1 MGGFA
6 ILYVS
11 SRYKLSSS
19 EVIKDIVHPT
29 KISIPMENQNNTPS
43 PEELQVEQESL
54 AEVQDADLRSSVLDS
69 LGLEADDNNEDL
81 VNKLVEREKSS
92 RQKLSSAI
100 GAKIK
105 YRTELEKFNQEP
117 EQKKP
122 EQSKTEFDA
131 DSIRKQTEQT
141 VKAQFDEE
149 YLEESEYSDELKAE
163 LRKVAKLN
171 ETTVRAATKDS
182 YIQYMIEKETEG
194 KRISEA
200 AKNGGGSAKSS
211 KGNSGEMPDQFTD
224 AAYMATPEGQKAY
237 DEWAKN

>member
-29 KISIPMENQNNTPS
+29 KISIPMEQQNNTPS

-105 YRTELEKFNQEP
+105 YRTELEKFNQKP

-182 YIQYMIEKETEG
+182 YIQYLIEKETEG

>member
-29 KISIPMENQNNTPS
+29 KISIPMEQQNNTPS

-69 LGLEADDNNEDL
+69 LGLEANDNNEDL

-105 YRTELEKFNQEP
+105 YRTELEKLNQKP

-149 YLEESEYSDELKAE
+149 YLEESEYSDTLKAE

-182 YIQYMIEKETEG
+182 YIQYLIEKETDG

>member
-1 MGGFA
+1 
-6 ILYVS
+6 
-11 SRYKLSSS
+11 
-19 EVIKDIVHPT
+19 
-29 KISIPMENQNNTPS
+29 MENQNNTPS

-69 LGLEADDNNEDL
+69 LGLEANDNNEDL

-105 YRTELEKFNQEP
+105 YRTELEKLNQKP
-117 EQKKP
+117 EQKKL

-149 YLEESEYSDELKAE
+149 YLEESEYSDTLKAE

-182 YIQYMIEKETEG
+182 YIQYLIEKETDG

-211 KGNSGEMPDQFTD
+211 KGNSGDMPDQFTD

>member
-105 YRTELEKFNQEP
+105 YRTELEKFNQKP
-117 EQKKP
+117 EQKEP

-182 YIQYMIEKETEG
+182 YIQYLIEKETDG

-224 AAYMATPEGQKAY
+224 SAYMATPEGQKAY

>member
-1 MGGFA
+1 
-6 ILYVS
+6 
-11 SRYKLSSS
+11 
-19 EVIKDIVHPT
+19 
-29 KISIPMENQNNTPS
+29 MENQNNTPS

-69 LGLEADDNNEDL
+69 LGLEANDNNEDL

-105 YRTELEKFNQEP
+105 YRTELEKFNQKT

-182 YIQYMIEKETEG
+182 YIQHLIEKETDG

>member
-29 KISIPMENQNNTPS
+29 KISIPMEQQNNTPS

-69 LGLEADDNNEDL
+69 LGLEANDNNEDL

-105 YRTELEKFNQEP
+105 YRTELEKFNQKP

-149 YLEESEYSDELKAE
+149 YLEESEYSDTLKAE

-182 YIQYMIEKETEG
+182 YIQHLIEKETDG

-200 AKNGGGSAKSS
+200 AKNGGGSANSS

>member
-29 KISIPMENQNNTPS
+29 KISIPMEQQNNTPS

-105 YRTELEKFNQEP
+105 YRTELEKFNQKP

-182 YIQYMIEKETEG
+182 YIQYLIEKETDG

-237 DEWAKN
+237 DEWAEN